1 MGRIAGRPSP
11 LHTVSMLIV
20 ALLVASNSSGSPPD
34 DPAPKSKAKASAAK
48 KAGASKSKAKD
59 KDSEG
64 SKPDDSKPKT
74 PDEKKAEEKAKQK
87 DAALKVAEAYIVLL
101 DKGKYGE
108 SWDAM
113 TAEVRKGI
121 TRRKWID
128 ALSKTKGTYGPLQGR
143 KLKKMDLRATEVAE
157 RFDEAWVYADFQ
169 TVDGQSASELLIVVL
184 EKGKEWMVASYY
196 IGDPANFPKQPVLD
210 EEEAKTAKK

>member
-11 LHTVSMLIV
+11 LYTVSMLIV
-20 ALLVASNSSGSPPD
+20 ALLVASNSSGSPGD
-34 DPAPKSKAKASAAK
+34 DPAPKSKAKASTAK
-48 KAGASKSKAKD
+48 KAGASKSKTKD

-108 SWDAM
+108 SWDSM
-113 TAEVRKGI
+113 TAHVRKGI

-128 ALSKTKGTYGPLQGR
+128 SLGKTRGTYGVLQGR
-143 KLKKMDLRATEVAE
+143 KLKKMDLRATDVAE
-157 RFDEAWVYADFQ
+157 KFDEAWVYTEFQ
-169 TVDGQSASELLIVVL
+169 SVDGQSSSELLVLVL
-184 EKGKEWMVASYY
+184 EKGKDWAVNSYW

-210 EEEAKTAKK
+210 EDEAKTAKK